1 MSPSIRTRR
10 RLTSLLPLVPGGA
23 FLLLLFVVPLVSMFL
38 LSFRPVDSF
47 YDVLPGFTFEHY
59 EAVGGTRYFSQT
71 LLYTVR
77 MALIVTVL
85 CAVLAYPVAW
95 LLVRSRSAVWRMI
108 IVLIVIS
115 PLLTSVVVRSFGWR
129 VLLSAQGP
137 VSSLL
142 NAVGLGSGNLLLG
155 PGTVITVVTHV
166 LLPFSIVT
174 LATSLGKIDDSLLRA
189 SSSMGASA
197 FRTFARVVLPLSI
210 PGLLSGAVIV
220 FSLAM
225 GIYVT
230 PMLVG
235 GANQP
240 LAGLRVYDQ
249 AMRVFNQPAAAA
261 LSIVMF
267 TISLAV
273 IVGLNYLTRVWERRI
288 HG

>member
-1 MSPSIRTRR
+1 M
-10 RLTSLLPLVPGGA
+10 VPGGL
-23 FLLLLFVVPLVSMFL
+23 FLLLLFVVPLLSMFV

-47 YDVLPGFTFEHY
+47 YTVLPGFTLDHY
-59 EAVGGTRYFSQT
+59 SNVATSRYFSRT
-71 LLYTVR
+71 LAYTVR
-77 MALIVTVL
+77 MAVIVTIV

-137 VSSLL
+137 LNSLL
-142 NAVGLGSGNLLLG
+142 DTLGLGRDANLLLG
-155 PGTVITVVTHV
+155 PVTVVVVVTHV
-166 LLPFSIVT
+166 LLPFAIVT
-174 LATSLGKIDDSLLRA
+174 LATSLGRIDDDLLRA
-189 SSSMGASA
+189 SSSMGSSA
-197 FRTFARVVLPLSI
+197 FRTFSRVVLPLSI

-267 TISLAV
+267 AISLVAILV
-273 IVGLNYLTRVWERRI
+273 LNHLARRWERSI

>member
-1 MSPSIRTRR
+1 MN
-10 RLTSLLPLVPGGA
+10 SLLPLVPGGV
-23 FLLLLFVVPLVSMFL
+23 FLLLLFVVPLASMVL

-47 YDVLPGFTFEHY
+47 YSVLPGFTLDHY
-59 EAVGGTRYFSQT
+59 AAVVGTRYFSQT
-71 LLYTVR
+71 LIYTVQ
-77 MALIVTVL
+77 MALIVTLL
-85 CAVLAYPVAW
+85 CAVLAFPVAW
-95 LLVRSRSAVWRMI
+95 LLVRSRSAVARMI

-137 VSSLL
+137 VNSLL
-142 NAVGLGSGNLLLG
+142 TALGFGPGLNLLLG

-166 LLPFSIVT
+166 LLPFAIVT

-189 SSSMGASA
+189 SASMGASA
-197 FRTFARVVLPLSI
+197 FHTFARVVLPLSV

-261 LSIVMF
+261 LSIAMF
-267 TISLAV
+267 AISLLGIV
-273 IVGLNYLTRVWERRI
+273 ILNHLTRLWERRI